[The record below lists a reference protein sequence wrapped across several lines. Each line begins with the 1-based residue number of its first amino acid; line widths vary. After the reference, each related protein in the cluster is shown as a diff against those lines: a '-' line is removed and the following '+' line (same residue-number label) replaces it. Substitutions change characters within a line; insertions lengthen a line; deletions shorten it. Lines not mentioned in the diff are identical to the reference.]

1 MAIRVAG
8 ATVTILEGIE
18 AFARESP
25 VLFAAIL
32 VGGLIAFYVSWRVV
46 RWIRRPPGDRFR
58 RVLANHEEVAVLM
71 HPNPDPDAMAS
82 ALSAAALAESA
93 GTDATI
99 QYAGQIR
106 HPENRAFETVL
117 ACEFDRIV
125 TDIDLAADR
134 VVLVDHNEPRGFAG
148 ADGLDPYA
156 VVDHHPGG
164 GEGRAFTDVRPDR
177 GSCASIL
184 TEYLRDQGYASR
196 GGDRPLPSRLATAL
210 LYGIQSDTT
219 SFTRGCTPAEF
230 DAAAFL
236 FPAADADSLD
246 RIANPQVDGETL
258 DVKATAIQRRRV
270 DGSFLVSHVGHL
282 NNTDALP
289 TAVEE
294 LVRLE
299 GVTAAVVTGE
309 RNGTL
314 HASGRSRDD
323 RVHMGKTLDAAL
335 RDLPGRDRG
344 RPRPHGRRP
353 GSAPRRRHV
362 GAARRRRRRDP
373 EGTRRP
379 VVRGD
384 ERRAVATPRRH
395 PGTARRPPSPSSRSI
410 LDTNRGALYRS
421 VEPAFDALH
430 ETHRACDRCS
440 CPDRGRLCGPR

>member
-1 MAIRVAG
+1 MQTRAADEVATLAG
-8 ATVTILEGIE
+8 RLLDQLLQQPLLA
-18 AFARESP
+18 
-25 VLFAAIL
+25 AAIVLAAALGLATLLYL
-32 VGGLIAFYVSWRVV
+32 V
-46 RWIRRPPGDRFR
+46 RRLTRTDGDRF
-58 RVLANHEEVAVLM
+58 VAAVADCRAVSVLM

-82 ALSAAALAESA
+82 ALAAAALAESA

-99 QYAGQIR
+99 QYAGRIR

-125 TDIDLAADR
+125 TDLDLAADR
-134 VVLVDHNEPRGFAG
+134 VVLVDHNEPRGFTG

-156 VVDHHPGG
+156 VVDHHPGD
-164 GEGRAFTDVRPDR
+164 GEGLAFTDVRPDR

-184 TEYLRDQGYASR
+184 TEYLREQGYSSR

-236 FPAADADSLD
+236 LPAADADSLD

-258 DVKATAIQRRRV
+258 DVKATAIQRRHV

-282 NNTDALP
+282 DNTDALP

-335 RDLPGRDRG
+335 ETFPDATAGGHARMGGGQVPVPDGGTLALDAVGDDAPKVLEDRLF
-344 RPRPHGRRP
+344 
-353 GSAPRRRHV
+353 
-362 GAARRRRRRDP
+362 AAMSG
-373 EGTRRP
+373 E
-379 VVRGD
+379 
-384 ERRAVATPRRH
+384 
-395 PGTARRPPSPSSRSI
+395 
-410 LDTNRGALYRS
+410 L
-421 VEPAFDALH
+421 
-430 ETHRACDRCS
+430 
-440 CPDRGRLCGPR
+440 

>member
-1 MAIRVAG
+1 MQTRAADEVATLAG
-8 ATVTILEGIE
+8 RLLDQLLQQPLLA
-18 AFARESP
+18 
-25 VLFAAIL
+25 AAIVLAAALGLATLLYL
-32 VGGLIAFYVSWRVV
+32 V
-46 RWIRRPPGDRFR
+46 RRLTRTDGDRF
-58 RVLANHEEVAVLM
+58 VAAVADCRAVSVLM

-82 ALSAAALAESA
+82 ALAAAALAESA

-125 TDIDLAADR
+125 TDLDLAADR
-134 VVLVDHNEPRGFAG
+134 VVLVDHNEPRGFTG

-156 VVDHHPGG
+156 VVDHHPGD
-164 GEGRAFTDVRPDR
+164 GEGLAFTDVRPDR

-184 TEYLRDQGYASR
+184 TEYLREQGYSSR

-236 FPAADADSLD
+236 LPAADADSLD

-258 DVKATAIQRRRV
+258 DVKATAIQRRHV

-282 NNTDALP
+282 DNTDALP

-335 RDLPGRDRG
+335 ETFPDATAGGHARMGGGQVPVPDGGTLALDAVGDDAPKVLEDRLF
-344 RPRPHGRRP
+344 
-353 GSAPRRRHV
+353 
-362 GAARRRRRRDP
+362 AAMSG
-373 EGTRRP
+373 E
-379 VVRGD
+379 
-384 ERRAVATPRRH
+384 
-395 PGTARRPPSPSSRSI
+395 
-410 LDTNRGALYRS
+410 L
-421 VEPAFDALH
+421 
-430 ETHRACDRCS
+430 
-440 CPDRGRLCGPR
+440 

>member
-1 MAIRVAG
+1 MQTRATDEVATL
-8 ATVTILEGIE
+8 ASRLLDQLLQQPLLT
-18 AFARESP
+18 
-25 VLFAAIL
+25 AAIVLAAALGLATLLYL
-32 VGGLIAFYVSWRVV
+32 V
-46 RWIRRPPGDRFR
+46 RRLTRTDGDRFVDAMADCR
-58 RVLANHEEVAVLM
+58 AVSVLM

-82 ALSAAALAESA
+82 ALAAAALAESA

-184 TEYLRDQGYASR
+184 TEYLRDQGYSSR

-258 DVKATAIQRRRV
+258 DVKATAIQRRHV

-282 NNTDALP
+282 DNTDALP

-323 RVHMGKTLDAAL
+323 RVHMGKALDAAL
-335 RDLPGRDRG
+335 DSFPDATAGGHARMGGGQAPLPDGGTLALPDAVGDDAPKELEDRLF
-344 RPRPHGRRP
+344 
-353 GSAPRRRHV
+353 
-362 GAARRRRRRDP
+362 AAMSG
-373 EGTRRP
+373 E
-379 VVRGD
+379 
-384 ERRAVATPRRH
+384 
-395 PGTARRPPSPSSRSI
+395 
-410 LDTNRGALYRS
+410 L
-421 VEPAFDALH
+421 
-430 ETHRACDRCS
+430 
-440 CPDRGRLCGPR
+440 